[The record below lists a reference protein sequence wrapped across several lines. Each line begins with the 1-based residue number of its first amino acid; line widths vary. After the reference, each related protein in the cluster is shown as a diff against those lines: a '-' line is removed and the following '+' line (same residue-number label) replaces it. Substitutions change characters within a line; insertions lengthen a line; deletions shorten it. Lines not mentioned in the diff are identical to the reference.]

1 MLIYT
6 SPHEYYLLSPRMWRF
21 ASNTFYDIHGMLC
34 ANFIASYWHMLIS
47 WHDSNKK
54 KPHHK
59 TRTSQVTDWGRDK
72 MDAISQTSFSN
83 AFSWMKMLEFRLRN
97 HWNLFARFE
106 VTISQH
112 WFSWWLGA
120 DQATSHYLSQ
130 WWVVYWRIYASLGL
144 NELTPLVVNPEY
156 SDESRS
162 IPLLLITWLLASP
175 GHHQIWYL
183 LCWIRRSFSSMWKN
197 ANNLH
202 RLEVGNW

>member
-1 MLIYT
+1 MTLIN
-6 SPHEYYLLSPRMWRF
+6 PPL
-21 ASNTFYDIHGMLC
+21 
-34 ANFIASYWHMLIS
+34 
-47 WHDSNKK
+47 
-54 KPHHK
+54 HK
-59 TRTSQVTDWGRDK
+59 TRSSQVTDWGRDK

-97 HWNLFARFE
+97 HWNLFVRFE

-112 WFSWWLGA
+112 WLRWWLGA

-175 GHHQIWYL
+175 VHHQIWYL
-183 LCWIRRSFSSMWKN
+183 LCWIRGSFSSMWKN